1 MRECIRRELS
11 QCWPFHQ
18 HPDLWRYQLWSS
30 QSDSN
35 FYLPGESDRRLI
47 QPGFL
52 GIPYIRGDN
61 LVERKAMLRFLE
73 LVGILLS
80 LDRELTSAL
89 FAEKRY
95 VRDRNVE
102 AGC

>member
-73 LVGILLS
+73 LVEYS
-80 LDRELTSAL
+80 SAL
-89 FAEKRY
+89 IASSQAPCLLKKRY
-95 VRDRNVE
+95 VQRPK
-102 AGC
+102 C